1 MVLNG
6 GVFRFPH
13 QWEFSGSAGYY
24 GCGLWVGVANICLLG
39 LQNCA
44 NCICNGSQDSSSFSG
59 DMCTC
64 AFDFALQSG
73 GNLPL
78 SSCAAFIG
86 LLHQL
91 ERLSGW
97 VVQWGLSGWFR
108 EASMGRGTTVKRL
121 RVSQPGEACGNFI
134 TTVRSLYAIFNWH
147 SWNSVFKLFPGG
159 YNSFEKEF
167 KSLIIGRKYI

>member
-1 MVLNG
+1 MGIFGERRVLRVRIVG
-6 GVFRFPH
+6 GGGEYLLTGAAKLRKLHMQRV
-13 QWEFSGSAGYY
+13 AG
-24 GCGLWVGVANICLLG
+24 LVVL
-39 LQNCA
+39 
-44 NCICNGSQDSSSFSG
+44 SG

-134 TTVRSLYAIFNWH
+134 TTVRSLYAIFN
-147 SWNSVFKLFPGG
+147 
-159 YNSFEKEF
+159 
-167 KSLIIGRKYI
+167 